1 VRRLTGPRLHIALQV
16 CVLLLIA
23 GTALTYPI
31 SVPDGFLRYLGSKF
45 EDKTFSTQVIP
56 WLSSGFT
63 PLLLKECFF
72 ITMLAA
78 LGFVFVWIKIRGQWL
93 GQEQSALATG
103 QGWKYWL
110 GRSELWLIALVG
122 YAAASVAWSEVFQQ
136 SLQSWVL
143 FASGAALILICRSA
157 ICGQR
162 FAVRF
167 MTFSVMTGV
176 IIAIL
181 ALLQHI
187 DMAPFL
193 PKTSDPRNRM
203 SSLIGHNTGMSAW
216 LMFPLSYSIYFLFT
230 NRRAWVRILN
240 ALFIGLFLL
249 VIIAAQS
256 RAIWVLVLLLIVL
269 LPVALIRLN
278 RLRVKGRFIGIGAV
292 AAIVLVAMLT
302 ISPQSNRLA
311 RLPVSLKE
319 RVTTDIFSLD
329 QLRRETRLRILIVT
343 LSEMVPKAPIF
354 GTGFASFAWEYP
366 RAQGQY
372 FNEHTDSQLG
382 TTTRRT
388 DLAHNDYLQLLAE
401 TGFVGLILLGGCMVM
416 FWRQS
421 RQIYH
426 SLVLSFD
433 RSKWWALTAP
443 SLAVALHAVVDFPF
457 HVIPIAV
464 VALVSACVAS
474 RLICKPAPVETGS
487 SARNDFRNATL
498 IALAATTLLFSW
510 LPWGWS
516 TLVGR
521 VLVSDIYFNIGQ
533 RYLLTNQAA
542 SGQTIDRR
550 MALLDQSRRAFRE
563 AVITNVF
570 NGEAYEGQA
579 TAYINKASYALHGYQ
594 QLQSSD
600 IQTTASHL
608 TAIEN
613 LIESDT
619 RAAISVLENQV
630 RAGGLRY
637 HYTWYLLGRA
647 WEILRDLQL
656 ARSGNSALG
665 EEAYRNAIQAYETS
679 LQFNPVDSMS
689 LFQLSNLLLQEG
701 KVEKGTALR
710 QRLFEKD
717 PWAATNLVL
726 QPAIDLAAA
735 GEIPKAR
742 EVLDPIFKEMGAHPR
757 VLEAKAWLAYYEAVW
772 PPQELDVISKEQ
784 EYLEWRRKHLA
795 TGEPAIAGL
804 PSDDSYYGPLKRRL
818 QMLYAAAVWDYA
830 KANRLATE
838 AYNADGFDREA
849 LAIKYWTDHKL
860 HGQPLKLE
868 DTVEYYR
875 TRALLALYFMDNRR
889 SGLSLGE
896 LATREPLTLPEARR
910 FTAFCVANEFTDFLQ
925 KVLPDIRKYYP
936 ADPVFA
942 EQAAIQ

>member
-1 VRRLTGPRLHIALQV
+1 VRRLQGPRLHIALQV

-31 SVPDGFLRYLGSKF
+31 SLPDGFLRYLGSKF
-45 EDKTFSTQVIP
+45 ENKTFSTQVIP

-63 PLLLKECFF
+63 PLILKECLF
-72 ITMLAA
+72 TSLLAA

-93 GQEQSALATG
+93 GQERSALAVG

-110 GRSELWLIALVG
+110 ERSELWLIVLVG

-143 FASGAALILICRSA
+143 FASGAALILICRSE

-167 MTFSVMTGV
+167 MTMSVLTGV
-176 IIAIL
+176 IIALL

-187 DMAPFL
+187 EVTPFL
-193 PKTSDPRNRM
+193 PQTSDPRNRM

-216 LMFPLSYSIYFLFT
+216 LMFPLSYAIYFLFT
-230 NRRAWVRILN
+230 NRRMWVKILN
-240 ALFIGLFLL
+240 GLFIGLFLL

-256 RAIWVLVLLLIVL
+256 RAIWLLGLLLIVL
-269 LPVALIRLN
+269 LPVVLIRLN
-278 RLRVKGRFIGIGAV
+278 RLRVKRRFVGIGA
-292 AAIVLVAMLT
+292 AAIILLIALLT

-319 RVTTDIFSLD
+319 RVTTDILSLD
-329 QLRRETRLRILIVT
+329 QLRHETRLRILVVT
-343 LSEMVPKAPIF
+343 LFELVPEAPVF
-354 GTGFASFAWEYP
+354 GTGFGSFAWEYP
-366 RAQGQY
+366 KAQGQY
-372 FNEHTDSQLG
+372 FNKYPDSQLG

-388 DLAHNDYLQLLAE
+388 DLAHNDYLQFLAE
-401 TGFVGLILLGGCMVM
+401 TGLVGLFLLGGCLVT

-421 RQIYH
+421 LKTYLDLN
-426 SLVLSFD
+426 SSFD

-443 SLAVALHAVVDFPF
+443 SMAVALHGFVDFPF
-457 HVIPIAV
+457 HVVPIAAI
-464 VALVSACVAS
+464 ALVSISLAS
-474 RLICKPAPVETGS
+474 RINCKAIPAET
-487 SARNDFRNATL
+487 SAVPRADFRNATL
-498 IALAATTLLFSW
+498 IALAATTLLFAW

-516 TLVGR
+516 ALVGR

-550 MALLDQSRRAFRE
+550 MTLLDQSRRAFRE

-594 QLQSSD
+594 QMQASD
-600 IQTTASHL
+600 VETTTSHL
-608 TAIEN
+608 LAIEN

-647 WEILRDLQL
+647 WEILRDLHQ
-656 ARSGNSALG
+656 AKPGDSAL
-665 EEAYRNAIQAYETS
+665 EDEAYRNAIEAYETS
-679 LQFNPVDSMS
+679 LQYNPVDSIS
-689 LFQLSNLLLQEG
+689 LFQLSNLLLQAG
-701 KVEKGTALR
+701 DMEKSLALR

-717 PWAATNLVL
+717 PWAATDLVL

-742 EVLDPIFKEMGAHPR
+742 EVLDPIFQEMGNHPR
-757 VLEAKAWLAYYEAVW
+757 VLEAKAWLAYSEAVW
-772 PPQELDVISKEQ
+772 PPQDLDVISREQ

-868 DTVEYYR
+868 DSVEYYR

-910 FTAFCVANEFTDFLQ
+910 FTAFCAANGFTDFLQ